1 MSIEEFYEFKE
12 RLSKELTLLLDRPVA
27 DRDVMN
33 ALYLLYADEDDM
45 EWIGDVWDLD
55 ISYDQAL
62 AVLRNFDF
70 GILTQQI
77 EIEDEAIL
85 AHFVLNKKVRFKA
98 AGSTWIIHKN
108 DADPF
113 PSNPHAHHAELN
125 QKLDL
130 SNGNCYKKK
139 QFLFKIPEKPFLRI
153 RKRAKEVYKGPLP
166 ELTI

>member
-1 MSIEEFYEFKE
+1 MSIEEFYDFKE

-33 ALYLLYADEDDM
+33 ALYLLYADKDDM

-55 ISYDQAL
+55 ISYQQAL
-62 AVLRNFDF
+62 DVLINFDF
-70 GILTQQI
+70 ETLTQQI
-77 EIEDEAIL
+77 EIEDQAIP
-85 AHFVLNKKVRFKA
+85 AHFVLNKKVRFKV
-98 AGSTWIIHKN
+98 AGSIWIIHKN

-139 QFLFKIPEKPFLRI
+139 QFLFKIPKKSFLQI
-153 RKRAKEVYKGPLP
+153 RKRAEEVYKGQLQA
-166 ELTI
+166 LVI